1 MAQQKR
7 DVLHNRKTVNQGMF
21 RALKN
26 LSLKIKV
33 AAFSLGLLLLAIGT
47 LTWQFS
53 SHLREELETTLS
65 RQQFSE
71 VSFVADRIDNAVQLR
86 IDSLALTAQAITPQ
100 MMAHEDRII
109 GFLAERKALYRLC
122 TLGVIVIS
130 KNGQGIADY
139 PQIAD
144 RGSADFSQIEFFRQ
158 VVATGKPALSKP
170 GLGRFVRDPR
180 LVVAV
185 PVFGKDKQVAGVLAG
200 IVSLTD
206 GSLLSD
212 FDAMSPH
219 NSNGYRIVSP
229 RDNLFVTATDK
240 NLILQPLPAPGIDR
254 MFDRYMS
261 GFEGSGIS
269 VDPDGIEE
277 LSSAKRIPN
286 AGWFV
291 VGAMPTS
298 QAFERIAHL
307 RDEAI
312 QVAIIVAILAI
323 ALLWLFLRRELS
335 PLTRSAELMDKLS
348 SGEIPPLR
356 SIPQEGSREI
366 RKLQSSFNQ
375 LQEHIAN
382 NEQELR
388 ENEEL
393 YHAMFSNNTAVKLLI
408 DPSDGLIVD
417 ANPAAAAYYGWPVEK
432 LRTMR
437 ISEINTLPPDQVKQQ
452 MELALGEQRRFF
464 RFQHRLA
471 SGEMREVEVFSGQ
484 VDYHGRPLLYSIVS
498 DVTDRERALQRE
510 QIRGEV
516 LEMLARGSELD
527 DILNAIVQQVE
538 TEQPQ
543 VLCSILI
550 LDKEGKHLR
559 VGAAP
564 SLPEAYNQAVDNLEI
579 EIGRGSCGHAAAT
592 GSRTIVSDIQTH
604 PYWANYRELAAQA
617 DLASCWSE
625 PVFSSK
631 GKVLGTLALYQHR
644 ISSPSEAQIRLIE
657 EMAKI
662 VGIAIERKRD
672 DEDLQLASTVFQA
685 SPEAIVITDAN
696 NRIVAVNPAFSRIT
710 QYEAHEA
717 VGRDPKLLSSG
728 QQGKEF
734 YDAMWTSIQTF
745 GSWQGEII
753 NRRKNGEHYAEWLT
767 INTVRDDNG
776 EVRQRI
782 AIFSDITDKKRS
794 EEIIWRQANY
804 DILTG
809 LPNRRLFH
817 DRLMQELKREG
828 REQSSLALM
837 FIDLDHFKEVNDTLG
852 HEAGDN
858 LLMQASKRIAGCIRE
873 SDTLARLGGDEFTV
887 IMPGLADPRRL
898 GTLADTIIH
907 VLAKPFLIGEATAYV
922 SASIGITL
930 YPQDAT
936 DLSSLLKN
944 ADQAMYVAKG
954 RGRNQYSY
962 FTASMQEAAQT
973 RLQLSNDL
981 RRALDGGQFE
991 IYYQPIIDLATG
1003 LPAKAEALL
1012 RWHHPK
1018 LGLVSPTVFI
1028 PLAEEIGLINDI
1040 GDWVFRQAALKAKQ
1054 WCSGADENL
1063 RGMQISVNKSPRQF
1077 ISEDSN
1083 RTLLGWLEALDI
1095 PPSCI
1100 VVEITE
1106 GLLMDD
1112 RVEVKEKL
1120 LAFRDAGIQVS
1131 LDDFGTGYSA
1141 MSYLQRFDI
1150 DYLKIDQSFVRDM
1163 ETNPG
1168 DHAIAEAIIVMAH
1181 KLDMKVVAEGVETVE
1196 QRDMLVAAGC
1206 DYAQGFLFAEPMP
1219 AEEFDHYLADSVKPK
1234 A

>member
-1 MAQQKR
+1 
-7 DVLHNRKTVNQGMF
+7 MF
-21 RALKN
+21 RALQN
-26 LSLKIKV
+26 LSLKVKV
-33 AAFSLGLLLLAIGT
+33 ALFTLGLLLLCIGT
-47 LTWQFS
+47 LTWQYS
-53 SHLREELETTLS
+53 SHLYRELETTLS

-71 VSFVADRIDNAVQLR
+71 VSFVADRIGNAVQLR
-86 IDSLALTAQAITPQ
+86 IDSLALTAQSITPQ
-100 MMAHEDRII
+100 MMADRRRITA
-109 GFLAERKALYRLC
+109 FLTERKALYRLC
-122 TLGVIVIS
+122 TLGVIVIAG
-130 KNGQGIADY
+130 NGQGVADY
-139 PQIAD
+139 PQIGD
-144 RGSADFSQIEFFRQ
+144 RGSADFSGIEFFRE
-158 VVATGKPALSKP
+158 VMATGMPALSKP
-170 GLGRFVRDPR
+170 GFGRFVTDPR
-180 LVVAV
+180 LVIAV
-185 PVFGKDKQVAGVLAG
+185 PVFGKDKRIIGVLAG
-200 IVSLTD
+200 IVSLSD

-212 FDAMSPH
+212 FDVMAHH
-219 NSNGYRIVSP
+219 NSNDYLIVSP
-229 RDNLFVTATDK
+229 RDKLFVTATDK
-240 NLILQPLPAPGIDR
+240 NRILQPLPAPGSNK
-254 MFDRYMS
+254 MLDRYL
-261 GFEGSGIS
+261 GGYEGSGVAVGS
-269 VDPDGIEE
+269 RGVEE
-277 LSSAKRIPN
+277 LSSAKRIPS

-291 VGAMPTS
+291 VGTMPTS
-298 QAFERIAHL
+298 LAFERIAHL
-307 RDEAI
+307 RDEAVK
-312 QVAIIVAILAI
+312 VAGIVALLAI
-323 ALLWLFLRRELS
+323 LLLWLFLRRELS
-335 PLTRSAELMDKLS
+335 PLSRSAELIDKLS

-408 DPSDGLIVD
+408 DPRDGLIVD
-417 ANPAAAAYYGWPVEK
+417 ANPAAAAYYGWPVER

-437 ISEINTLPPDQVKQQ
+437 ITEINTMPPELLKQQ
-452 MELALGEQRRFF
+452 MDLALGEQRQFF

-471 SGEMREVEVFSGQ
+471 SGEVREVEVHSGL
-484 VDYHGRPLLYSIVS
+484 VDHHGRHLLYSIVT

-516 LEMLARGSELD
+516 LEMLARGSELH
-527 DILNAIVQQVE
+527 DILDAIVRQIE

-543 VLCSILI
+543 ILCSILI
-550 LDKEGKHLR
+550 LDKDGKHLR

-564 SLPEAYNQAVDNLEI
+564 SLPEAYNQQVNNLEI
-579 EIGRGSCGHAAAT
+579 GIGCGSCGHAAAT
-592 GSRTIVSDIQTH
+592 GSRTIIADILTH
-604 PYWANYRELAAQA
+604 PYWAPYRDAAA
-617 DLASCWSE
+617 EAGLASCWSE

-631 GKVLGTLALYQHR
+631 GKVLGTLALYQR
-644 ISSPSEAQIRLIE
+644 EISSPGEAQLRLIE
-657 EMAKI
+657 EMARI
-662 VGIAIERKRD
+662 AGIALERKLD
-672 DEDLQLASTVFQA
+672 DENLQLASTVFQA

-696 NRIVAVNPAFSRIT
+696 NRIVAVNPAFTRIT
-710 QYEAHEA
+710 QYEPHEA
-717 VGRDPKLLSSG
+717 IGHDPKLLSSG
-728 QQGKEF
+728 AQGKDF
-734 YDAMWTSIQTF
+734 YNAMWSSIQAF
-745 GSWQGEII
+745 GSWQGEIV
-753 NRRKNGEHYAEWLT
+753 NRRKNGEHYSEWLT
-767 INTVRDDNG
+767 INTVRDEHG

-887 IMPGLADPRRL
+887 VMPGLSDPQRL

-907 VLAKPFLIGEATAYV
+907 VLARPFLIGEATAYV

-991 IYYQPIIDLATG
+991 VYYQPIVDLATG

-1012 RWHHPK
+1012 RWHHPR
-1018 LGLVSPTVFI
+1018 LGLVSPGVFI

-1054 WCSGADENL
+1054 WCSGADSRL

-1077 ISEDSN
+1077 ITDDAN
-1083 RTLLGWLEALDI
+1083 RSLLSWLQALDI

-1112 RVEVKEKL
+1112 RVEVQEKL

-1181 KLDMKVVAEGVETVE
+1181 KLDMKVVAEGVETAQ

-1219 AEEFDHYLADSVKPK
+1219 ADEFDRYLARSIS
-1234 A
+1234 AEA